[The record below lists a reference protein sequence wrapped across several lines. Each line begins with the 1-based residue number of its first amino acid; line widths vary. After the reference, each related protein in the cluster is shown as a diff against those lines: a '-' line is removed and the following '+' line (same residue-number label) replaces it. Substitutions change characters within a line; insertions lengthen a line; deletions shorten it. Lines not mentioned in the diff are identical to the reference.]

1 MTGNTRGF
9 TLGGKLYKISDTEQV
24 KPTFQKREFVVEYA
38 DNPQYPQYLKF
49 EAIQDKCAILDNF
62 SEGQQVEVDF
72 DLRGREWVSP
82 QGDVKYFNTLS
93 AWRVRPQDQSAGRGG
108 AAAAGSDDIPPP
120 PPLEEGD
127 LEDDLPF

>member
-1 MTGNTRGF
+1 MNGNQRGF
-9 TLGGKLYKISDTEQV
+9 SLAGKLYKISDTEQI
-24 KPTFQKREFVVEYA
+24 KPTFQKREFVVEYG

-49 EAIQDKCAILDNF
+49 EAIQDKCGIVDNF
-62 SEGQQVEVDF
+62 SEGDQVQVDF

-93 AWRVRPQDQSAGRGG
+93 AWRVRPLNTSSGQPASSGQA
-108 AAAAGSDDIPPP
+108 DDIPPP

-127 LEDDLPF
+127 LGDDLPF